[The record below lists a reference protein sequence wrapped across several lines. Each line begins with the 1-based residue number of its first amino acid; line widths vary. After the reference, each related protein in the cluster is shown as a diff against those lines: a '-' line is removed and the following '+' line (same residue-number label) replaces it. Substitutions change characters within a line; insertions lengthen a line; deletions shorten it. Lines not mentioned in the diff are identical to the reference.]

1 MTPEEIV
8 AALRPQLEA
17 MEKRLQEFIATAIAS
32 DRAKRTSQGGE
43 PLTIKE
49 LANVTSYS
57 RATID
62 RDRKLNG
69 YRFEFDNKRS
79 TAAHYLEWKRSR
91 QTVTAAEEA
100 AMEER
105 LHRLKS
111 RKPDHRRDP

>member
-1 MTPEEIV
+1 MTPEQIV
-8 AALRPQLEA
+8 ATFRAELKA
-17 MEKRLQEFIATAIAS
+17 MEERLQATIREAIAS

-111 RKPDHRRDP
+111 PKPDHRRDP